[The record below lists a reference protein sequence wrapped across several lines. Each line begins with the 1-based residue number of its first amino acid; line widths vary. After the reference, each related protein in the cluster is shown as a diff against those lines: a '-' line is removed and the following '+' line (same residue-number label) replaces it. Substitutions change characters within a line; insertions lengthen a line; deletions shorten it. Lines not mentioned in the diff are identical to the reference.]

1 MGHFDIMSDIREPRR
16 PGQGAAEDDPL
27 GTNSEV
33 ARKLR
38 QYYST
43 LVTEDVPD
51 RFAQLLSAL
60 ESAESSKKKD

>member
-16 PGQGAAEDDPL
+16 AGQGAGEDDPL